1 MAVRKAVDN
10 ATIKDKTVHVGAEA
24 SGFWSV
30 VNGILGRVFHVNISA
45 TGGHAVGGLITGPG
59 TGTSDDIPARLSN
72 GEYVIRAAAVR
83 QYGTEM
89 LNAINW
95 QRYATGGYVQ
105 KYEATPITPNLPQPA
120 SQEPRIVY
128 QQPVTFNQHV
138 VQDPYAQSALDS
150 ARVRHATLGLL
161 RRGGML

>member
-1 MAVRKAVDN
+1 MDADTHSFWN
-10 ATIKDKTVHVGAEA
+10 TIKSILSKPFHINIGA
-24 SGFWSV
+24 V
-30 VNGILGRVFHVNISA
+30 PN
-45 TGGHAVGGLITGPG
+45 HAIGGLITGPG

-95 QRYATGGYVQ
+95 QRFATGGYVQ
-105 KYEATPITPNLPQPA
+105 KYEATPITPNTVPA
-120 SQEPRIVY
+120 QSQTRIVY
-128 QQPVTFNQHV
+128 EQPVTFNQRV
-138 VQDPYAQSALDS
+138 VQDPYAQSALDA